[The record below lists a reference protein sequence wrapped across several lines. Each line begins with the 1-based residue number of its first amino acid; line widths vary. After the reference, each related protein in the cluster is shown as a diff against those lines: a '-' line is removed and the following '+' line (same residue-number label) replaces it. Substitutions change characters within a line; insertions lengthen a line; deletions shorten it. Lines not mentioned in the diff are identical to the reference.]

1 MYQPITN
8 LVQQIKEQR
17 PLILNL
23 TNLVTMDFI
32 ANGLLSLGASP
43 IMTNSNAEID
53 DLVQISNAVV
63 INLGTLN
70 EEFIF
75 LSNKA
80 CIAATSLGKPLILDP
95 VGAGASRYRTA
106 TCLDL
111 LEQHQF
117 SIIRGNA
124 SEIMALCG
132 SQYTTKG
139 VDANSSPE
147 AAIEPAKQFSLE
159 NNIVIAISGQTDV
172 IITGDQIAYCDRG
185 SSLMPL
191 ITGSG
196 CLLTAVISAFQSV
209 HTNLFEATAA
219 AITFYGVCGE
229 IAAAKASGPG
239 TFKIHFLDALSQLPQ
254 RGNYDK

>member
-1 MYQPITN
+1 MYQTITK
-8 LVQQIKEQR
+8 LVQAIKEQR
-17 PLILNL
+17 PLILNI

-43 IMTNSNAEID
+43 MMANSTTEMD
-53 DLVQISNAVV
+53 DLVKISNSVV
-63 INLGTLN
+63 INLGTLH
-70 EEFIF
+70 EEFIA
-75 LSNKA
+75 LCHKA
-80 CIAATSLGKPLILDP
+80 GIAANGFGKPLILDP
-95 VGAGASRYRTA
+95 VGAGASHYRTA

-132 SQYTTKG
+132 SLDNTKG
-139 VDANSSPE
+139 VDATISPE
-147 AAIEPAKQFSLE
+147 LAIEQAKQFSLDK
-159 NNIVIAISGQTDV
+159 NIVIAISGKTDV
-172 IITGDQIAYCDRG
+172 IIAGNQMAICDRG

-196 CLLTAVISAFQSV
+196 CLLTAVIAAFHAV

-229 IAAAKASGPG
+229 TAAAKATGPG

-254 RGNYDK
+254 RENDDK